1 MEYIFI
7 HAKKDLSTEKNDG
20 IRIQIKK
27 KEIKCKKVAFWRS
40 FNEFAYL

>member
-27 KEIKCKKVAFWRS
+27 RKLSAKK
-40 FNEFAYL
+40 